1 MKCSF
6 TFTNCVLIFNAIVL
20 CIRNTPKYIKI
31 ASINLLSYIIICGNI
46 LVLMQRERIQKDCKA
61 TSSQM
66 KIGNIVFHIC
76 IPILFIF
83 VWIFYKKTT
92 NNFNP
97 IVNALLAA
105 IVSISTGI
113 LYLLFMNLDIAYDYG
128 LQQNIMNMYIGVGIL
143 LTMLNCPLLSIQFR

>member
-1 MKCSF
+1 MNCLF
-6 TFTNCVLIFNAIVL
+6 TYTNCVLIFNAIAV
-20 CIRNTPKYIKI
+20 CMRNTPKYIKI

-46 LVLMQRERIQKDCKA
+46 LVLTQRERIQKDCKA

-83 VWIFYKKTT
+83 FWIFYKKTT

-97 IVNALLAA
+97 IVNPLWQP
-105 IVSISTGI
+105 
-113 LYLLFMNLDIAYDYG
+113 LYQYSQG
-128 LQQNIMNMYIGVGIL
+128 LYI
-143 LTMLNCPLLSIQFR
+143 